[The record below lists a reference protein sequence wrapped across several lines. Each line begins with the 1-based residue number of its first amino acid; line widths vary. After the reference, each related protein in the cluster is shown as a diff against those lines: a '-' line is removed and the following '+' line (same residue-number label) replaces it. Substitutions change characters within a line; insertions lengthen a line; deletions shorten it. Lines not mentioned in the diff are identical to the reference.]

1 VFRKRTRRVGLLA
14 VSAFVLHACGE
25 ANAQEDWRTLNSS
38 RQADGEDMLRVAVE
52 YGAGTLSIG
61 SGEAGMLY
69 NARVHYDA
77 ETFRPV
83 VTYADSRLR
92 LGVEGGSSR
101 GGRNIRAGELDLKL
115 SPEVPVEL
123 ELKFG
128 AADAKLDLG
137 GLRVR
142 RLDIQTGASRTML
155 SVPEPNLETC
165 RFAQIQVGA
174 ARFEGTGLGNLN
186 AERLSVQ
193 GGVGEV
199 TLDFTGAWASGM
211 TANIEMGLGSL
222 TLRMPRG
229 LGVRVTRVGRL
240 ASFDSEGLT
249 KRGDSYYSA
258 NWDAGDANLSLDIKA
273 ALGSIRVVW
282 VDS

>member
-1 VFRKRTRRVGLLA
+1 MFSNRTRRLGLLA
-14 VSAFVLHACGE
+14 ASAFVLHACGE
-25 ANAQEDWRTLNSS
+25 ANAQEDWRTLNNS
-38 RQADGEDMLRVAVE
+38 RQSDGEDMLRVAVE

-77 ETFRPV
+77 EMFRPV
-83 VTYADSRLR
+83 VTYADRRLR
-92 LGVEGGSSR
+92 LGVEGGGGR
-101 GGRNIRAGELDLKL
+101 GGRSIRAGELDLKL

-155 SVPEPNLETC
+155 SVPEPNLEVC

-186 AERLSVQ
+186 AEHLSVQ

-258 NWDAGDANLSLDIKA
+258 TWDAGDENLSLDIKA

>member
-1 VFRKRTRRVGLLA
+1 MFRNRTRRLGLLA
-14 VSAFVLHACGE
+14 ASAVVLHACGE
-25 ANAQEDWRTLNSS
+25 ANAQEDWRTLNNS
-38 RQADGEDMLRVAVE
+38 RQSDGEELLRVAVE

-92 LGVEGGSSR
+92 LGVEGGGGR

-115 SPEVPVEL
+115 SPAVPVEL

-199 TLDFTGAWASGM
+199 TLDFTGAWASAM

-222 TLRMPRG
+222 TLRLPRG

-258 NWDAGDANLSLDIKA
+258 NWDAGDENLSLDIKA